1 VVYVPLA
8 QVPADGVNLVIRS
21 RMDTAS
27 VMGGVREALRQIDPN
42 LPVGDV
48 ATMQQIREGTLA
60 GVSRPAWLIGAFAT
74 IAALLAAIGL
84 YGVLSQAV
92 AQRRREMG
100 IRMALGARSQDVIAH
115 VMRDA
120 LALIAVGVIAGMF
133 GALMLTR
140 LMKSMLFEVS
150 PLDPMALGL
159 ACASIVSIGLMAAF
173 FPASRAARVD
183 PALTLREEG

>member
-1 VVYVPLA
+1 
-8 QVPADGVNLVIRS
+8 
-21 RMDTAS
+21 
-27 VMGGVREALRQIDPN
+27 LRQIDPN

-133 GALMLTR
+133 GALALTR

-159 ACASIVSIGLMAAF
+159 ACASIISIGLMAAF